1 MNILPFIQ
9 SAIGVYDVIIF
20 WVSAI
25 IIVTEVRHKHWM
37 NFVLVLPISFCLYIV
52 AQCIFCNIH
61 TEFPVI
67 GVSKCIVDIFGK
79 LPWIIIVVFL
89 LGIGILE
96 LKVYIYNRKWI
107 KDHITATSIKE
118 GIDYLPVGICCY
130 EPNGQIILKNY
141 KIEKISRALTGKNL
155 LNAVTFLDELNA
167 ESKKTENGAIIQLE
181 NGEVFTFLDRD
192 LSDKDSNLRMISL
205 VDITE
210 QYKNTEILEEK
221 QRLVAKLNEELLSY
235 GKQIIDSITAREILD
250 AKVKIH
256 DELGVNL
263 LASKRYILSGGSE
276 NERANI
282 ESALR
287 KNLQYLKQEK
297 QSVSSDEYEIIAET
311 SKKLGIKLNL
321 IGNMIDI
328 EPQRH
333 IIVTAIHECVTNT
346 IRHANGDEL
355 NIVIEDDVNEVRVKI
370 TNNGKAPESEITERG
385 GLLLLRTLVDK
396 YHGTMEIDSMP
407 HFVLRLFLKK

>member
-52 AQCIFCNIH
+52 AQCIFYNIH
-61 TEFPVI
+61 TEFQII
-67 GVSKCIVDIFGK
+67 GVSKCIVDLFGK

-118 GIDYLPVGICCY
+118 AIDYLPVGICCY

-141 KIEKISRALTGKNL
+141 KIEKISRALTGKDL

-167 ESKKTENGAIIQLE
+167 ESKKTEKGAIIQLE
-181 NGEVFTFLDRD
+181 NGEVFAVLDRD

-297 QSVSSDEYEIIAET
+297 QSVSSDEYEIIADT

-321 IGNMIDI
+321 IGNLIDI

-355 NIVIEDDVNEVRVKI
+355 NIVIEDDANEVRVKI
-370 TNNGKAPESEITERG
+370 TNNGKAPDSEITERG